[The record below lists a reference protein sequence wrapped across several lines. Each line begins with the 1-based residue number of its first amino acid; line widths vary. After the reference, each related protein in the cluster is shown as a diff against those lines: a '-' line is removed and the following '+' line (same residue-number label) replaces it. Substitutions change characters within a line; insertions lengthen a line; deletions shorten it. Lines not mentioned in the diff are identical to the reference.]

1 MGIHT
6 EMQQINK
13 QNYSNN
19 TELKFKTVKEVWREL
34 EVFTGKNLQNKLKV
48 LTFERRVRDLTKK
61 MIMCI
66 VQKLH
71 ESYEE

>member
-6 EMQQINK
+6 EMQQINE
-13 QNYSNN
+13 QNYSTN

-71 ESYEE
+71 EPYKE

>member
-34 EVFTGKNLQNKLKV
+34 EVYWKESTEQVKSFN
-48 LTFERRVRDLTKK
+48 FERRVRDLTKK

-71 ESYEE
+71 ESYKE

>member
-13 QNYSNN
+13 QNYSSN

-48 LTFERRVRDLTKK
+48 LTLR
-61 MIMCI
+61 
-66 VQKLH
+66 
-71 ESYEE
+71 EELEI